1 MEPTDTAPQGI
12 EQATN
17 QDIDMASTQS
27 AEESKQQAVGNFNFD
42 ARGASGTRLFGEIFD
57 EEYLNKLSGTRR
69 ADIFDEMI
77 RSDDTI
83 TMLLT
88 ARKNPILKAT
98 WTVEPAKG
106 DNPEQEESYRKQAEH
121 VQHEF
126 FDRMHQD
133 FFEVLEEAL
142 TFVEHGYAL
151 FERVHELVDDPR
163 FGKYVGY
170 KKLGWRS
177 QRTIDRW
184 NLHKDGRIATV
195 FQQADGDVGAY
206 AHIPGDWTTIFSLR
220 KTGDNYEGVSAL
232 RPIYGNWQRKNMF
245 LKLIAIGIER
255 YAVNTPVG
263 KIPAGKESSTAERD
277 KFIGMLKAISSHH
290 QNYFALP
297 AGWEVD
303 FLKNPFDADKVVA
316 VIKRE
321 DEGMV
326 RSFMANHL
334 NLGQGGGSGSY
345 ALGTDL
351 SDQFLSIIENDAAI
365 IARRFNKEI
374 IREFINLNYGKQS
387 KYPKISVSGIN
398 DKFSKEFAEIL
409 KMLVDG
415 KLLKPTENLEVWL
428 RKRLNTPDLLETDK
442 AVPTVV
448 ADAGAP
454 QPGAPQEEAVQS
466 QALNGAQVSSL
477 LQIIGQVATN
487 NLPRDS
493 AKEIIVAAFPFI
505 TSDQVE
511 QMIGLIG
518 KGFQPANPQAMT
530 QALNDIV
537 RGTKL
542 ADHEHGVTF
551 ADMKKTKAKVKEQ
564 LDSSAEAVMFAMR
577 DELQARADDYIAK
590 IVSAMRKEKREN
602 WRKVIRNSG
611 DLAQEGDFNKKL
623 KRAMIETAGR
633 ALNQARNEIPGG
645 RKIEFMEGFKSRI
658 KLDEVDDLF
667 SQLPKRIRE
676 LILTDPTI
684 AAGAQFGTLRSK
696 ILLVASGAV
705 DETAD
710 PDVIE
715 KKLKDEVNKALTG
728 AAVESEISGAIATAA
743 TNLTTKVYN
752 STRIEF
758 FQTDEALEKI
768 EAFQFV
774 NNDPVSPICQDLNG
788 RIFRKDDPESD
799 LYLPPLHHNCK
810 SFIVP
815 IFDLQGKQVS
825 DIGLKPSKAGLDKF
839 KTL

>member
-1 MEPTDTAPQGI
+1 MEPTELPQEGI
-12 EQATN
+12 QPATN
-17 QDIDMASTQS
+17 QDIDMASSTS
-27 AEESKQQAVGNFNFD
+27 AQESKNLAVGTFNFD

-57 EEYLNKLSGTRR
+57 EEYLNKLSGMRR
-69 ADIFDEMI
+69 ADIFDEML

-126 FDRMHQD
+126 FDRMTQD
-133 FFEVLEEAL
+133 FFEFLEEAL
-142 TFVEHGYAL
+142 TFIEHGYAL

-170 KKLGWRS
+170 KKFGWRS

-184 NLHKDGRIATV
+184 NLHKDGRIASV

-206 AHIPGDWTTIFSLR
+206 AHIPGDWVTIFSLR
-220 KTGDNYEGVSAL
+220 KTGDNYEGISAL
-232 RPIYGNWQRKNMF
+232 RSIYGNWQRKNMF

-263 KIPAGKESSTAERD
+263 KIPAGKENQQAERE

-334 NLGQGGGSGSY
+334 NLGQGGSSGAY

-387 KYPKISVSGIN
+387 KYPKLKVVGIN

-409 KMLVDG
+409 KLLVDG
-415 KLLKPTENLEVWL
+415 KLLTATENLERWL
-428 RKRLNTPDLLETDK
+428 RKRLGTPELLEI
-442 AVPTVV
+442 
-448 ADAGAP
+448 DAASIPDVRKQQQPSLFKEELKGA
-454 QPGAPQEEAVQS
+454 
-466 QALNGAQVSSL
+466 
-477 LQIIGQVATN
+477 
-487 NLPRDS
+487 
-493 AKEIIVAAFPFI
+493 
-505 TSDQVE
+505 
-511 QMIGLIG
+511 
-518 KGFQPANPQAMT
+518 
-530 QALNDIV
+530 
-537 RGTKL
+537 
-542 ADHEHGVTF
+542 TF
-551 ADMKKTKAKVKEQ
+551 ADLKKTRAKVLEQ
-564 LDSSAEAVMFAMR
+564 IESSADDVMTAMR
-577 DELQARADDYIAK
+577 DELQVRADKYIASL
-590 IVSAMRKEKREN
+590 VNALRKEKRDN
-602 WRKVIRNSG
+602 WRKVIRNAP
-611 DLAQEGDFNKKL
+611 DLPQEADFMKKIKKAL
-623 KRAMIETAGR
+623 AETAGR
-633 ALNQARNEIPGG
+633 AIAQARNEVPGG
-645 RKIEFMEGFKSRI
+645 RKIEFCEKVRSRI
-658 KLDEVDDLF
+658 SLADTDDIF
-667 SQLPKRIRE
+667 DSLPKKVKE

-696 ILLVASGAV
+696 ILLVASSAV
-705 DETAD
+705 DETTD

-715 KKLKDEVNKALTG
+715 RKLKDEVNKALTG
-728 AAVESEISGAIATAA
+728 VAADSEFSGAIATAA

-752 STRIEF
+752 TSRIEF

-774 NNDPVSPICQDLNG
+774 NTDPVSPICQDLNG

-799 LYLPPLHHNCK
+799 QYLPPLHHNCK

>member
-1 MEPTDTAPQGI
+1 MEPTSTPPEGI
-12 EQATN
+12 QPATN

-27 AEESKQQAVGNFNFD
+27 AEESKQQPVGNFNFD

-57 EEYLNKLSGTRR
+57 EEYLNKLSGMRR
-69 ADIFDEMI
+69 ADIFDEMV

-126 FDRMHQD
+126 FDRMNQD

-163 FGKYVGY
+163 FGKYVGF

-184 NLHKDGRIATV
+184 NLHKDGRIASV

-206 AHIPGDWTTIFSLR
+206 AHIPGEWTTIFSLR

-263 KIPAGKESSTAERD
+263 KIPAGKENQQAERE

-387 KYPKISVSGIN
+387 KYPKLSVSGIN

-415 KLLKPTENLEVWL
+415 KLLTATENLERWL
-428 RKRLNTPDLLETDK
+428 RKRLNTPELLE
-442 AVPTVV
+442 
-448 ADAGAP
+448 ADAAVVSDVRKAE
-454 QPGAPQEEAVQS
+454 QPSFFKEE
-466 QALNGAQVSSL
+466 L
-477 LQIIGQVATN
+477 
-487 NLPRDS
+487 
-493 AKEIIVAAFPFI
+493 K
-505 TSDQVE
+505 
-511 QMIGLIG
+511 
-518 KGFQPANPQAMT
+518 
-530 QALNDIV
+530 
-537 RGTKL
+537 
-542 ADHEHGVTF
+542 GVTF
-551 ADMKKTKAKVKEQ
+551 ADIKKTKAKVKEQ
-564 LDSSAEAVMFAMR
+564 IESSAEAVMFAMR
-577 DELQARADDYIAK
+577 DELQARADDYVTKLVNAL
-590 IVSAMRKEKREN
+590 RKEKRDN

-667 SQLPKRIRE
+667 SQLPKKVRE

-684 AAGAQFGTLRSK
+684 AAGAQFGTLRTK

-705 DETAD
+705 DETTD

-728 AAVESEISGAIATAA
+728 VAAESEISGAISTAA
-743 TNLTTKVYN
+743 TNLTSKVYN
-752 STRIEF
+752 TTRVEF

-774 NNDPVSPICQDLNG
+774 NTDPVSPICQDLNG

-799 LYLPPLHHNCK
+799 QYLPPLHHNCK

-815 IFDLQGKQVS
+815 IFELQGKQVS
-825 DIGLKPSKAGLDKF
+825 EFGLKPSSPTLEKF

>member
-1 MEPTDTAPQGI
+1 MEQTEKQQEGI
-12 EQATN
+12 QQATN
-17 QDIDMASTQS
+17 EDIDIASSTS
-27 AEESKQQAVGNFNFD
+27 IEESKNQVVGNFNFD

-57 EEYLNKLSGTRR
+57 EEYLNKLSGMRR
-69 ADIFDEMI
+69 ADIYDEML

-106 DNPEQEESYRKQAEH
+106 DNTEQEAAYRKQAEH

-126 FDRMHQD
+126 FDRMKQD

-142 TFVEHGYAL
+142 TFVEHGYSL

-184 NLHKDGRIATV
+184 NLHKDGCIATV

-206 AHIPGDWTTIFSLR
+206 AHIPGEWTTIFSLR
-220 KTGDNYEGVSAL
+220 KTGDNYEGISAL

-245 LKLIAIGIER
+245 LKMIAIGIER

-263 KIPAGKESSTAERD
+263 KIPAGKENQTAERD
-277 KFIGMLKAISSHH
+277 KFISMLKAISSHH

-365 IARRFNKEI
+365 ISRRFNKEI

-387 KYPKISVSGIN
+387 KYPTLKVSGIN

-415 KLLKPTENLEVWL
+415 KLLTATENLERWL
-428 RKRLNTPDLLETDK
+428 RKRLNTPELLEIDA
-442 AVPTVV
+442 AVIPDVRKQSS
-448 ADAGAP
+448 P
-454 QPGAPQEEAVQS
+454 SLFNEE
-466 QALNGAQVSSL
+466 L
-477 LQIIGQVATN
+477 
-487 NLPRDS
+487 
-493 AKEIIVAAFPFI
+493 K
-505 TSDQVE
+505 
-511 QMIGLIG
+511 
-518 KGFQPANPQAMT
+518 
-530 QALNDIV
+530 
-537 RGTKL
+537 
-542 ADHEHGVTF
+542 GVTF
-551 ADMKKTKAKVKEQ
+551 ADIKKTKAKVKEQ
-564 LDSSAEAVMFAMR
+564 IDSSADEVMTAMR
-577 DELQARADDYIAK
+577 DELQVRSDKYIASL
-590 IVSAMRKEKREN
+590 VNGLLKEKRDN
-602 WRKVIRNSG
+602 WRKVIRNAP
-611 DLAQEGDFNKKL
+611 DLSQEADFLKKVKKAL
-623 KRAMIETAGR
+623 IETAGR
-633 ALNQARNEIPGG
+633 ALAQARNEIPGG
-645 RKIEFMEGFKSRI
+645 RKIEFAEKIRSRI
-658 KLDEVDDLF
+658 SLADTDDIF
-667 SQLPKRIRE
+667 DSLPKKVRE

-684 AAGAQFGTLRSK
+684 AAGAQFGTLRTK
-696 ILLVASGAV
+696 ILLTASNAV

-710 PDVIE
+710 PLVIE

-728 AAVESEISGAIATAA
+728 AAADSEFSGAIATAA
-743 TNLTTKVYN
+743 TNLTSKVYN
-752 STRIEF
+752 TTRIEF
-758 FQTDEALEKI
+758 FQTEESLAKI

-774 NNDPVSPICQDLNG
+774 NTDPVSPICQDLNG
-788 RIFRKDDPESD
+788 RIFRKDDPEAD
-799 LYLPPLHHNCK
+799 QYLPPLHHNCK

-815 IFDLQGKQVS
+815 IFDLQGKALS
-825 DIGLKPSKAGLDKF
+825 DIGLKPSDPTLEKF

>member
-1 MEPTDTAPQGI
+1 MEPTATPPEGI
-12 EQATN
+12 QPATN
-17 QDIDMASTQS
+17 QDIDMANTNS
-27 AEESKQQAVGNFNFD
+27 AEASKQQAVGSFNFD

-57 EEYLNKLSGTRR
+57 EEYLNKLSGMRR
-69 ADIFDEMI
+69 ADIFDEML

-98 WTVEPAKG
+98 WLVEPAKG
-106 DNPEQEESYRKQAEH
+106 DNPEQEELYRKQAEH

-126 FDRMHQD
+126 FDRMTQD
-133 FFEVLEEAL
+133 FFEFLEEAL
-142 TFVEHGYAL
+142 TFIEHGYAL
-151 FERVHELVDDPR
+151 FERVHELVDDPK

-170 KKLGWRS
+170 KKFGWRS

-184 NLHKDGRIATV
+184 NLHKDGKIASV
-195 FQQADGDVGAY
+195 FQQADSDVGAY
-206 AHIPGDWTTIFSLR
+206 AHIPGEWVTIFSLR
-220 KTGDNYEGVSAL
+220 KTGDNYEGISAL
-232 RPIYGNWQRKNMF
+232 RSIYGNWQRKNMF

-263 KIPAGKESSTAERD
+263 KIPAGKENQQAERE

-297 AGWEVD
+297 SGWEVD

-334 NLGQGGGSGSY
+334 NLGQGGSSGAY

-387 KYPKISVSGIN
+387 KYPTLKVVGIN

-409 KMLVDG
+409 KLLVDG
-415 KLLKPTENLEVWL
+415 KLLTATENLERWL
-428 RKRLNTPDLLETDK
+428 RKRLNTPELLEI
-442 AVPTVV
+442 
-448 ADAGAP
+448 DAASIP
-454 QPGAPQEEAVQS
+454 DVRKQQQP
-466 QALNGAQVSSL
+466 SL
-477 LQIIGQVATN
+477 F
-487 NLPRDS
+487 D
-493 AKEIIVAAFPFI
+493 
-505 TSDQVE
+505 E
-511 QMIGLIG
+511 QL
-518 KGFQPANPQAMT
+518 K
-530 QALNDIV
+530 
-537 RGTKL
+537 
-542 ADHEHGVTF
+542 GVTF
-551 ADMKKTKAKVKEQ
+551 ADLKKTKGKVKEQ
-564 LDSSAEAVMFAMR
+564 IESSAEDVMTAMR
-577 DELQARADDYIAK
+577 DELQARSEKYITQLVNAL
-590 IVSAMRKEKREN
+590 RKEKRDN
-602 WRKVIRNSG
+602 WRKVIRNAP
-611 DLAQEGDFNKKL
+611 DLPQEADYLKKVKKAL
-623 KRAMIETAGR
+623 TETAGR
-633 ALNQARNEIPGG
+633 SLAQARNEIPGG
-645 RKIEFMEGFKSRI
+645 RKIEFCEKLKSRI
-658 KLDEVDDLF
+658 SLADTDDIF
-667 SQLPKRIRE
+667 DSLPKKVKE

-684 AAGAQFGTLRSK
+684 AAGAQFGTLRTK

-728 AAVESEISGAIATAA
+728 VAAESEFSGMISTAA
-743 TNLTTKVYN
+743 TNLTSKVYN
-752 STRIEF
+752 TTRIEF

-774 NNDPVSPICQDLNG
+774 NLDPVSPICQDLNG
-788 RIFRKDDPESD
+788 RVFAKDDPESD
-799 LYLPPLHHNCK
+799 QYLPPLHHNCK

-815 IFDLQGKQVS
+815 IFDLQGKKVS
-825 DIGLKPSKAGLDKF
+825 DIGLKPSSPTLEKF

>member
-1 MEPTDTAPQGI
+1 MEPTNTPPEGI
-12 EQATN
+12 QPATN
-17 QDIDMASTQS
+17 QDIDMANTQS
-27 AEESKQQAVGNFNFD
+27 AEASKNQAVGTFNFD

-57 EEYLNKLSGTRR
+57 EEYLNKLSGMRR
-69 ADIFDEMI
+69 ADIFDEML

-98 WTVEPAKG
+98 WLVEPAKG

-121 VQHEF
+121 VQHEL
-126 FDRMHQD
+126 FDRMTQD
-133 FFEVLEEAL
+133 FFEFLEEAL
-142 TFVEHGYAL
+142 TFIEHGYAL

-170 KKLGWRS
+170 KKFGWRS

-184 NLHKDGRIATV
+184 NLHKDGRIASV

-206 AHIPGDWTTIFSLR
+206 AHIPGDWVTIFSLR

-232 RPIYGNWQRKNMF
+232 RSIYGNWQRKNMF

-263 KIPAGKESSTAERD
+263 KIPAGKENQQAERD

-303 FLKNPFDADKVVA
+303 FLKNPFDADKIVS

-321 DEGMV
+321 DEGMA

-334 NLGQGGGSGSY
+334 NLGQGGSSGAY

-387 KYPKISVSGIN
+387 KYPTLKVVGIN

-409 KMLVDG
+409 KLLVDG
-415 KLLKPTENLEVWL
+415 KLLTATENLERWL
-428 RKRLNTPDLLETDK
+428 RKRLNTPELLEIDAASIPDVRKQQQPSLFKEFQLAEGSKIQSLIFDK
-442 AVPTVV
+442 SKFT
-448 ADAGAP
+448 
-454 QPGAPQEEAVQS
+454 
-466 QALNGAQVSSL
+466 
-477 LQIIGQVATN
+477 
-487 NLPRDS
+487 
-493 AKEIIVAAFPFI
+493 K
-505 TSDQVE
+505 DQVIKWVKDHNFE
-511 QMIGLIG
+511 RTGIDETEDSYRVRQQNPEDFKTMRTKSITDGVTAVIGFCDTELAEG
-518 KGFQPANPQAMT
+518 LKGA
-530 QALNDIV
+530 
-537 RGTKL
+537 
-542 ADHEHGVTF
+542 TF
-551 ADMKKTKAKVKEQ
+551 ADIKKTKAKVKEQ
-564 LDSSAEAVMFAMR
+564 IDSSSDDVMTAMR
-577 DELQARADDYIAK
+577 DELQVRSEKYITQLVNAL
-590 IVSAMRKEKREN
+590 RKEKRDN
-602 WRKVIRNSG
+602 WRKVIRNAP
-611 DLAQEGDFNKKL
+611 DLPAEADYLKKVKKAL
-623 KRAMIETAGR
+623 TETAGR
-633 ALNQARNEIPGG
+633 ALAQARNEIPGG
-645 RKIEFMEGFKSRI
+645 RKIEFCEKLKSRI
-658 KLDEVDDLF
+658 SLADTDDIF
-667 SQLPKRIRE
+667 DSLPKKVRE

-684 AAGAQFGTLRSK
+684 AAGAQFGTLRTK
-696 ILLVASGAV
+696 ILLVASSAV
-705 DETAD
+705 DETTD

-715 KKLKDEVNKALTG
+715 RKLKDEVNKALTG
-728 AAVESEISGAIATAA
+728 VAADSEFSGMISTAA
-743 TNLTTKVYN
+743 TNLTSKVYN
-752 STRIEF
+752 TTRIEF

-774 NNDPVSPICQDLNG
+774 NTDPVSPICQDLNG
-788 RIFRKDDPESD
+788 RVFRKDDPESD
-799 LYLPPLHHNCK
+799 QYLPPLHHNCK

-815 IFDLQGKQVS
+815 IFDLQGKKVS
-825 DIGLKPSKAGLDKF
+825 DIGLKPSSPTLEKF

>member
-1 MEPTDTAPQGI
+1 MEPTATPPEGI
-12 EQATN
+12 QPATN
-17 QDIDMASTQS
+17 QDIDMANTNA
-27 AEESKQQAVGNFNFD
+27 AEASKQQAVGSFNFD
-42 ARGASGTRLFGEIFD
+42 ARGDSGTRRFGEIFD
-57 EEYLNKLSGTRR
+57 EEYLNKLSGMRR
-69 ADIFDEMI
+69 ADIFDEML

-98 WTVEPAKG
+98 WLVEPAKG
-106 DNPEQEESYRKQAEH
+106 DNPEQEELYRKQAEH

-126 FDRMHQD
+126 FDRMTQD
-133 FFEVLEEAL
+133 FFEFLEEAL
-142 TFVEHGYAL
+142 TFIEHGYAL
-151 FERVHELVDDPR
+151 FERVHELVDDPK

-170 KKLGWRS
+170 KKFGWRS

-184 NLHKDGRIATV
+184 NLHKDGKIASV

-206 AHIPGDWTTIFSLR
+206 AHIPGEWVTIFSLR
-220 KTGDNYEGVSAL
+220 KTGDNYEGISAL
-232 RPIYGNWQRKNMF
+232 RSIYGNWQRKNMF

-263 KIPAGKESSTAERD
+263 KIPAGKENQQAERE

-297 AGWEVD
+297 SGWEVD

-334 NLGQGGGSGSY
+334 NLGQGGSSGAY

-387 KYPKISVSGIN
+387 KYPTLKVVGIN

-409 KMLVDG
+409 KLLVDG
-415 KLLKPTENLEVWL
+415 KLLTATENLERWL
-428 RKRLNTPDLLETDK
+428 RKRLNTPELLEI
-442 AVPTVV
+442 
-448 ADAGAP
+448 DAASIP
-454 QPGAPQEEAVQS
+454 DVRKQQQP
-466 QALNGAQVSSL
+466 SL
-477 LQIIGQVATN
+477 F
-487 NLPRDS
+487 D
-493 AKEIIVAAFPFI
+493 
-505 TSDQVE
+505 E
-511 QMIGLIG
+511 QL
-518 KGFQPANPQAMT
+518 K
-530 QALNDIV
+530 
-537 RGTKL
+537 
-542 ADHEHGVTF
+542 GVTF
-551 ADMKKTKAKVKEQ
+551 ADLKKTKGKVKEQ
-564 LDSSAEAVMFAMR
+564 IESSAEDVMTAMR
-577 DELQARADDYIAK
+577 DELQARSEKYITQLVNAL
-590 IVSAMRKEKREN
+590 RKEKRDN
-602 WRKVIRNSG
+602 WRKVIRNAP
-611 DLAQEGDFNKKL
+611 DLPQEADYLKKVKKAL
-623 KRAMIETAGR
+623 TETAGR
-633 ALNQARNEIPGG
+633 SLAQARNEIPGG
-645 RKIEFMEGFKSRI
+645 RKIEFCEKLKSRI
-658 KLDEVDDLF
+658 SLADTDDIF
-667 SQLPKRIRE
+667 DSLPKKVKE

-684 AAGAQFGTLRSK
+684 AAGAQFGTLRTK

-728 AAVESEISGAIATAA
+728 VAAESEFSGMISTAA
-743 TNLTTKVYN
+743 TNLTSKVYN
-752 STRIEF
+752 TTRIEF

-774 NNDPVSPICQDLNG
+774 NLDPVSPICQDLNG
-788 RIFRKDDPESD
+788 RVFAKDDPESD
-799 LYLPPLHHNCK
+799 QYLPPLHHNCK

-815 IFDLQGKQVS
+815 IFDLQGKKVS
-825 DIGLKPSKAGLDKF
+825 DIGLKPSSPTLEKF